1 MTTAT
6 TSRSPH
12 IPTFFLVL
20 LVTLLIATAVTL
32 TVAGPQGAAAQ
43 QPLSAAQSAQ
53 SYELMSGD
61 FAWRMLV

>member
-1 MTTAT
+1 
-6 TSRSPH
+6 
-12 IPTFFLVL
+12 
-20 LVTLLIATAVTL
+20 VTL

-43 QPLSAAQSAQ
+43 QPPSAAQSAQ